1 MKPKFDVN
9 VRSVQ
14 EIHELPDGWSFDD
27 YRNIMELADFDDWDK
42 IEEDELKDYTIMALQ
57 ELDEEEAATIVLK
70 YKFEDL
76 LTKGQIHNM
85 VFEMMDENLW
95 EEYQNISFH
104 KELFNCAVMMKWAFP
119 KKFPQTDAVKCVLEV
134 KSYNQVGAGLLQ
146 NADKTLL
153 ARLMAGGMNDH
164 SVVNRLFDDQVLKG
178 PFPEAEHIVWQ
189 FDSEIQPEKTK
200 FTIFSSWYWLK
211 QMDEISNYTTE
222 TFSDLTNLK

>member
-1 MKPKFDVN
+1 MKPKFDIN

-27 YRNIMELADFDDWDK
+27 YRNIMELADFDDWDQ
-42 IEEDELKDYTIMALQ
+42 IEESELKDYTIMALQ

-76 LTKGQIHNM
+76 LSKGQIHNM

-95 EEYQNISFH
+95 EEYQNIGFH

-134 KSYNQVGAGLLQ
+134 KSYNQMGADLLQ

-164 SVVNRLFDDQVLKG
+164 SVVNRLFDDQVIKG

-189 FDSEIQPEKTK
+189 FESEIQPEKTK

>member
-27 YRNIMELADFDDWDK
+27 YRNIMELADFDYWDK

>member
-1 MKPKFDVN
+1 
-9 VRSVQ
+9 
-14 EIHELPDGWSFDD
+14 
-27 YRNIMELADFDDWDK
+27 MELADFDDWDK
-42 IEEDELKDYTIMALQ
+42 IEESELKDYTIMALQ

-76 LTKGQIHNM
+76 LTKGQIQNM

-134 KSYNQVGAGLLQ
+134 KSYNQVGADLLHH
-146 NADKTLL
+146 ADKTLL
-153 ARLMAGGMNDH
+153 ARLMAGGMNEH
-164 SVVNRLFDDQVLKG
+164 SVVNRLFDDQVIKG